1 MRPGNAFGRAFSFL
15 HASNFHLEQMP
26 RGLDEIPVPLSAAF
40 LEAPYAAA
48 TAVFDA
54 ALAREVDFVVLSGD
68 LVDCRLSGPRGPVF
82 LAEQFARL
90 NEANIEVYWASGG
103 VDFLGD
109 WPARV
114 ALPENVHRFA
124 VGNVEELILHRD
136 GEPLVCLAGISRPA
150 EQHVPTAEFR
160 PDPAGLYTVAAV
172 HGAGDVRALG
182 SSRIHYWALGG
193 RANPETRE
201 HRGRV
206 IHFSGSPQG
215 REPGHAGPHG
225 ATIVRVDENYRTVT
239 ETVHADAV
247 RWLWESIRCED
258 GWVMDDLELAMH
270 ERVNELRDAHPSC
283 HLCISW
289 RVAGDAPVV
298 ESLRQVAGRDEILLR
313 LRSEFGENDPVAW
326 SVSVES
332 ERSRVYADEELAEST
347 FLGEY
352 LREAHEFSAD
362 HSRDID
368 LLSQVD
374 PSFRETWRQLAAA
387 DSPRK
392 RRRVLDE
399 VAATGGEL
407 LHGRTSR

>member
-15 HASNFHLEQMP
+15 HASNFQLEQMP
-26 RGLDEIPVPLSAAF
+26 RGLDDLPAPLNAAF

-48 TAVFDA
+48 AAVFDA

-68 LVDCRLSGPRGPVF
+68 LIDCRMTGPRGPVF

-90 NEANIEVYWASGG
+90 NDANIEVYWASGG
-103 VDFLGD
+103 VDLYGA
-109 WPARV
+109 WPTRV

-124 VGNVEELILHRD
+124 LGHVEELILHRD

-172 HGAGDVRALG
+172 HGAGDIRAL
-182 SSRIHYWALGG
+182 SSSKIHYWALGG
-193 RANPETRE
+193 RANAESRE
-201 HRGRV
+201 HRGRT
-206 IHFSGSPQG
+206 IRFSGSPQG

-225 ATIVRVDENYRTVT
+225 ATIVRVDANYRTVT
-239 ETVHADAV
+239 ELVETDTV
-247 RWLWESIRCED
+247 RWLWETVRCED
-258 GWVMDDLELAMH
+258 SWEMDDLELAMH
-270 ERVNELRDAHPSC
+270 ERVASLSEEQPAS

-289 RVAGDAPVV
+289 RVAGSAPVV
-298 ESLRQVAGRDEILLR
+298 EELRQAAARDEILLR
-313 LRSEFGENDPVAW
+313 VRTEFGGASPVVW
-326 SVSVES
+326 SVGIEPERARAYS
-332 ERSRVYADEELAEST
+332 EEELAEVS

-362 HSRDID
+362 HKRDID
-368 LLSQVD
+368 LLAQVD
-374 PSFRETWRQLAAA
+374 PSFRETWQQLAAA

-407 LHGRTSR
+407 LQGGMTR

>member
-26 RGLDEIPVPLSAAF
+26 RGLDDIPAPLNAAF
-40 LEAPYAAA
+40 LEAPYQAAA
-48 TAVFDA
+48 AVFDA

-82 LAEQFARL
+82 LAEQFERL

-103 VDFLGD
+103 VDLFGA

-124 VGNVEELILHRD
+124 LGHVEELILHRD
-136 GEPLVCLAGISRPA
+136 GEPLVCLAGVSRPA

-160 PDPAGLYTVAAV
+160 ADPAGLYTVAAV
-172 HGAGDVRALG
+172 HGAGDVRAL
-182 SSRIHYWALGG
+182 SSSKIHYWALGG
-193 RANPETRE
+193 RANADSRE

-206 IHFSGSPQG
+206 IRFSGTPQG
-215 REPGHAGPHG
+215 REPNQLGAHG
-225 ATIVRVDENYRTVT
+225 ATIVRVDANHKTIT
-239 ETVHADAV
+239 ELVETDTV
-247 RWLWESIRCED
+247 RWLRETVRCESD
-258 GWVMDDLELAMH
+258 WDLDELELAMH
-270 ERVNELRDAHPSC
+270 ERVSELTDEHPGR

-289 RVAGDAPVV
+289 RVGGSGPAA
-298 ESLRQVAGRDEILLR
+298 EALRKAEGRDEVLLR
-313 LRSEFGENDPVAW
+313 LRSEFGGNQPIVW
-326 SVSVES
+326 SVNAEP
-332 ERSRVYADEELAEST
+332 ECHRVYGEEELAENT

-362 HSRDID
+362 HNRDID
-368 LLSQVD
+368 LLTQVD

-392 RRRVLDE
+392 RRRALDE

-407 LHGRTSR
+407 LQGGMTR